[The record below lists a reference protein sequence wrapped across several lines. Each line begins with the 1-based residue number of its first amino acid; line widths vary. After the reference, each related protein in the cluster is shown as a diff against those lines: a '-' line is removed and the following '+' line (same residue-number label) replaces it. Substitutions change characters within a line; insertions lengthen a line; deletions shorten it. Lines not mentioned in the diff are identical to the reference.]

1 MGKVILRISMSL
13 DGFIAGPQDDLEHLF
28 KWYFSGNT
36 EIATHDGRHLLKLS
50 PQSARVVEQLRQT
63 SGAMVVGRRVFDLA
77 GAWDGHPPI
86 TPTFIVTHTVPQQWA
101 REGSPFTFV
110 TDGVQSAIRQAKAVA
125 GEKNVVVET
134 PSMMQQCLK
143 AGLLDEMH
151 VDLVPVLL
159 GSGTRLF
166 DDLESI
172 APLELESIRVI
183 EAPGVTHLAYRVIK

>member
-1 MGKVILRISMSL
+1 MGKVILKISMSL
-13 DGFIAGPQDDLEHLF
+13 DGFIAGPQGDIEHLF
-28 KWYFSGNT
+28 KWGLSGNT
-36 EIATHDGRHLLKLS
+36 EIATQDGRMVLKMS
-50 PQSARVVEQLRQT
+50 PQSARVFEESLQT
-63 SGAMVVGRRVFDLA
+63 SGIMVAGRRVFDQAL
-77 GAWDGHPPI
+77 AWDGHPPI
-86 TPTFIVTHTVPQQWA
+86 APCIIVTHTVPQQWA

-125 GEKNVVVET
+125 GEKNVIVET

-166 DDLESI
+166 DDLKSI
-172 APLELESIRVI
+172 APLELESIRVV

>member
-36 EIATHDGRHLLKLS
+36 EIVTHDGRRVLKLS
-50 PQSARVVEQLRQT
+50 PQSARVVEELRQT
-63 SGAMVVGRRVFDLA
+63 SGAMVVGRKVFDFA
-77 GAWDGHPPI
+77 GAWDGHPPLS
-86 TPTFIVTHTVPQQWA
+86 PTLIVTHTVPEQWA
-101 REGSPFTFV
+101 REGSPFIFV
-110 TDGVQSAIRQAKAVA
+110 TDGIQSAIRQAKAVA

-134 PSMMQQCLK
+134 PSIMQQCLK
-143 AGLLDEMH
+143 AGLLDELH

-172 APLELESIRVI
+172 APLELESRRVI

>member
-36 EIATHDGRHLLKLS
+36 EIATHDGTHLLKLS

-86 TPTFIVTHTVPQQWA
+86 APTFIVTHTVPQQWA

>member
-1 MGKVILRISMSL
+1 
-13 DGFIAGPQDDLEHLF
+13 
-28 KWYFSGNT
+28 
-36 EIATHDGRHLLKLS
+36 
-50 PQSARVVEQLRQT
+50 
-63 SGAMVVGRRVFDLA
+63 
-77 GAWDGHPPI
+77 
-86 TPTFIVTHTVPQQWA
+86 
-101 REGSPFTFV
+101 
-110 TDGVQSAIRQAKAVA
+110 
-125 GEKNVVVET
+125 VET

>member
-86 TPTFIVTHTVPQQWA
+86 APTFIVTHTVPGQWA

>member
-1 MGKVILRISMSL
+1 MSL

-36 EIATHDGRHLLKLS
+36 EIATHDGRMLLKLS

-86 TPTFIVTHTVPQQWA
+86 APTFIVTHTVPGQWA